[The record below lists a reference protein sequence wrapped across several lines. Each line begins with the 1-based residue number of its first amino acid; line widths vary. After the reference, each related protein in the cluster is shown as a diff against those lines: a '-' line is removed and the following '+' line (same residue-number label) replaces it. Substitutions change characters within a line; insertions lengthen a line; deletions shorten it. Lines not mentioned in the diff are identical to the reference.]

1 MTRLGKVE
9 KAVEIVVEELH
20 EQENVNTAVVGTT
33 GTGKDFSYIM
43 PNILLEEKK
52 NLIVIDPLDELTT
65 TNLFPFKEK
74 QGYRILK
81 YTLEKEDALQQ
92 VEKDFLNPI
101 KEKLLIHVSF
111 PKTFWDGVERN
122 SRLVLEFLQ
131 IVRRKQ
137 GVEWRKGNSLHLFLM
152 EYEGYAS
159 SHFNIL
165 LGGLPGYKISTTLSV
180 KHVKSLD
187 NGILDNC
194 HYVLYKRLKDAET
207 AEWIAHKLKNYQV
220 DFQSKILGTDLLFLP
235 LTADILMNLP
245 LETGL
250 LHKRCGDF
258 SYKNHPWVKI
268 VETYNTE
275 EILGRPLYDKV

>member
-1 MTRLGKVE
+1 MKGLVIGSTSSGK
-9 KAVEIVVEELH
+9 
-20 EQENVNTAVVGTT
+20 
-33 GTGKDFSYIM
+33 GKDFSVLFK
-43 PNILLEEKK
+43 ILLEEKK
-52 NLIVIDPLDELTT
+52 NIVVIDPLDQLK
-65 TNLFPFKEK
+65 NLYSNKEK
-74 QGYRILK
+74 QGYRILR
-81 YTLEKEDALQQ
+81 YVLEQEGVLQQ
-92 VEKDFLNPI
+92 VEMDLLNSI
-101 KEKLLIHVSF
+101 KEKVLIHVSF
-111 PKTFWDGVERN
+111 PKTFFNNKENN
-122 SRLVLEFLQ
+122 SHLVLEFLS
-131 IVRRKQ
+131 IVKRNK
-137 GVEWRKGNSLHLFLM
+137 GVEWEKKDSVELFLM

-159 SHFNIL
+159 SHFNKI

-194 HYVLYKRLKDAET
+194 HYVLYKRLKDAVT
-207 AEWIAHKLKNYQV
+207 AEWIAHNLKNYQV